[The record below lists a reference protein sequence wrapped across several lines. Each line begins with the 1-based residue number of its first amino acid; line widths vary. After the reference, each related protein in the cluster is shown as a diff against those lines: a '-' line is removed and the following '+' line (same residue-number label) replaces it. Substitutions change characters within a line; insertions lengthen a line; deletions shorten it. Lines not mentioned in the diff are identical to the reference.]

1 MNLLSHHSLIVCKA
15 NKELKLDLI
24 LGLKK
29 FYFSMHVSILNS
41 YTNGIVYMK
50 LFKNDI
56 VKQFLYISTEGL
68 QTKIAITCVQQFSV
82 FCVSISN
89 KLLTTSEPTAQ
100 SAKKTW
106 DGNERRRRNKVKRF

>member
-1 MNLLSHHSLIVCKA
+1 MNLLSYHSLIVCKA
-15 NKELKLDLI
+15 NKKLKLDFI

-29 FYFSMHVSILNS
+29 FYFLMHASILNS

-82 FCVSISN
+82 FCISISN
-89 KLLTTSEPTAQ
+89 KLLITSVPTAQ
-100 SAKKTW
+100 SAKK
-106 DGNERRRRNKVKRF
+106 KLQHPPV